1 MSTVDLNWFAVTALL
16 KIHTEPRKRKK
27 ILYGI
32 HQRHPAKF
40 TPYNTVAVYNIP
52 PGDKYENIKKLNEH
66 LEHMPSICSFWYPE
80 LRLDESKYPE
90 DTLFI
95 GLAGD
100 DVSNVLDHLPKVRD
114 FGNVLVGERFTQQ
127 ESSDIFGKL
136 KMFSHIYMQI
146 GLFDEVV
153 VFRVG
158 SRVSNTQYQ
167 EFRWVLDREIFY
179 KPPDTDAGNPRIFT
193 LKLSPACSCI
203 EPEKHGDIT
212 SPEGQT
218 INSITGMITSI
229 IRDTLS
235 REKGRVGFEFMLQ
248 YNKHD
253 QSFREMLDPES
264 RPPTEYWSDDGYP
277 AIDSGSS
284 SGSEPQEGS
293 QSDNESHYH
302 RTDTEPDQDL
312 SRSRELSCSTSSS
325 EDEDLSRSRELGC
338 STSSSSSEDQ
348 DNSTELALTP
358 GRNPERDSD
367 YSTDEER
374 ASREQS
380 RGRRKSE
387 ERERTPSR
395 GRGGSSSSSNWEW
408 YQPPGYYRP
417 KASTEQSRSCVSSRE
432 RSQDRSKSVE
442 PGRTP
447 RNNGSPCRSRS
458 KQRDQSPD
466 ISSYRQYD
474 YSESSSESNEGFSP
488 MIGADIID
496 QMIEEEERGIETPS
510 QRAPPE

>member
-1 MSTVDLNWFAVTALL
+1 MSTVDLNWFAVTTLL
-16 KIHTEPRKRKK
+16 KIPHTGPRKRKK
-27 ILYGI
+27 IVYGI

-40 TPYNTVAVYNIP
+40 TPYNTVAVYNLP

-66 LEHMPSICSFWYPE
+66 LQHMPSICSFWYPE
-80 LRLDESKYPE
+80 LRLDESKYSE

-95 GLAGD
+95 GLAED
-100 DVSNVLDHLPKVRD
+100 DVSSVLDHLPKVRD

-127 ESSDIFGKL
+127 SPDIFRKL

-146 GLFDEVV
+146 GLFDDEV

-167 EFRWVLDREIFY
+167 EYRWLLDKEIYY
-179 KPPDTDAGNPRIFT
+179 KPPDTNSGNPRIFT

-218 INSITGMITSI
+218 INSITDMITSV

-235 REKGRVGFEFMLQ
+235 QEKGKIGFEFMLQ
-248 YNKHD
+248 YNKYD

-277 AIDSGSS
+277 TTGSD
-284 SGSEPQEGS
+284 SGSEPQESS
-293 QSDNESHYH
+293 QSDDGSHYH
-302 RTDTEPDQDL
+302 KTDTEFDQDL
-312 SRSRELSCSTSSS
+312 SRSRELGHST
-325 EDEDLSRSRELGC
+325 
-338 STSSSSSEDQ
+338 SSSEDQ

-358 GRNPERDSD
+358 GRSPERDSD
-367 YSTDEER
+367 YSINEER
-374 ASREQS
+374 IGREQS
-380 RGRRKSE
+380 RDRYESE
-387 ERERTPSR
+387 ERDRTPSR
-395 GRGGSSSSSNWEW
+395 GRGGSSGSSDWEW

-417 KASTEQSRSCVSSRE
+417 KASTERSRSCIWSRE
-432 RSQDRSKSVE
+432 QSQDRSKSME

-447 RNNGSPCRSRS
+447 KNNEILCRSCS
-458 KQRDQSPD
+458 KQQGQSPD
-466 ISSYRQYD
+466 ISSCHQYN
-474 YSESSSESNEGFSP
+474 YSESSSEINEGFSP
-488 MIGADIID
+488 MTRADSID
-496 QMIEEEERGIETPS
+496 QIIGEEERGGETP
-510 QRAPPE
+510 